1 MARRC
6 VAALREIRDH
16 KRACQA
22 GSWSG
27 LFEPSAPPPD
37 AASGQPAV
45 DLVEVAFGPGLR
57 DHRSIDHFAA
67 SSSPIRT
74 TALHARLGKSE
85 PPFGPA
91 SEVGGGH
98 EVGVDLKERADI
110 ADGAIGPDNADYV
123 RTLFAACART
133 EDLRRLRTYPGPTR
147 IHHGSTRS
155 DLPRPPAVRRSECLG
170 CPRRLNLR
178 SRDMANMRLALHAEA
193 RVLLVGDI
201 DRGGI
206 FAQLLGT
213 LDLLRPDERRLI
225 VGLLVNRFRGDR
237 RMFDGGIQIL
247 HRRSKLPVLGVLP
260 YEPELNVPDE
270 DSASLDR
277 PRLGVGSA
285 LRAALI
291 SYPRVANFDDLD
303 PLRRAGVG
311 VDIVRRPADLGWPD
325 LIVLPGSKSTI
336 DDLLWLRQSG
346 LAAAVMRRAAGGVP
360 VLGICAGYQMLGESL
375 EDPNGVEGPARS
387 MPGLSLLPV
396 VTRFHGPKRTRQ
408 VRGTIAVGS
417 ALAPSGMRF
426 SGYEIHAGVSRRDDG
441 SPFALITDGRD
452 VPEEDGAVSPDGLV
466 VGTSVH
472 GLFADSHASQ
482 AIVTSLAKRRG
493 VAPPSGSPSVDAGAW
508 FRSAVDTSA
517 LISITG
523 LGSEGSRRR
532 RKAVPV
538 AAVP

>member
-1 MARRC
+1 MPAVLAPCLMIQGSASGVGKSVIATAICAVLAQEGFRVSPFKAQNMSNNAAVTGDGGEIGRAQAAQAEAAGVAPSVLMNPVLLKPEADNRSQLVVLGRAIGSYTAQDYWARRPSIWP
-6 VAALREIRDH
+6 VITSSLRELRRTSDVVVIEG
-16 KRACQA
+16 A
-22 GSWSG
+22 GS
-27 LFEPSAPPPD
+27 
-37 AASGQPAV
+37 PA
-45 DLVEVAFGPGLR
+45 E
-57 DHRSIDHFAA
+57 
-67 SSSPIRT
+67 
-74 TALHARLGKSE
+74 
-85 PPFGPA
+85 
-91 SEVGGGH
+91 
-98 EVGVDLKERADI
+98 
-110 ADGAIGPDNADYV
+110 
-123 RTLFAACART
+123 
-133 EDLRRLRTYPGPTR
+133 
-147 IHHGSTRS
+147 
-155 DLPRPPAVRRSECLG
+155 
-170 CPRRLNLR
+170 LNLR
-178 SRDMANMRLALHAEA
+178 SRDMANMRLALHAKA

-237 RMFDGGIQIL
+237 RLFEGGVQIL

-336 DDLLWLRQSG
+336 DDLLWLRQTG

-396 VTRFHGPKRTRQ
+396 VTRFRSPKRTRQ

-417 ALAPSGMRF
+417 ALAPSGTRF

-441 SPFALITDGRD
+441 SPFALITDGQD

-472 GLFADSHASQ
+472 GLFADSYASK

-493 VAPPSGSPSVDAGAW
+493 VAPPSGSPSVDTGAW
-508 FRSAVDTSA
+508 FRSAVDIPE
-517 LISITG
+517 LIRISG
-523 LGSEGSRRR
+523 LGSKRTRRR
-532 RKAVPV
+532 VTGIP
-538 AAVP
+538 AAGVQ